1 MDFRRS
7 VIPSEK
13 SINFIFKTSHANKTF
28 LFMMCAKGV
37 KVSVELFM
45 DTNFT
50 EYIERSQ

>member
-28 LFMMCAKGV
+28 LFMSV